1 MTENKKASINSKKQN
16 KNDNRCFQYDLT
28 VALNDQNI
36 ENNVERLT
44 KFKSFID

>member
-1 MTENKKASINSKKQN
+1 MTENKKASINSKK
-16 KNDNRCFQYDLT
+16 KNDNKCFQYDLT
-28 VALNDQNI
+28 VTLNDQNI